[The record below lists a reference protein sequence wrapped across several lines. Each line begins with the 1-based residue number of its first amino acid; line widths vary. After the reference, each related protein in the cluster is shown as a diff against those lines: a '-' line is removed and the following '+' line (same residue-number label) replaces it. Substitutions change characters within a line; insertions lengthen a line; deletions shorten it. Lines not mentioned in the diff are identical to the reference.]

1 MKVEIFSIKILILAK
16 ILLIFLFHTYT
27 TRRSDC
33 SSIISFEKYIQN
45 FLPSFST
52 DDVEIF
58 DLYAHKNAKH
68 LFYRFK
74 DYIKMPGGKRQTIKH
89 TLKVKD
95 LIGLK
100 KIEERDQQFLVEKII
115 HAAEFKNLYENSI
128 KKKFE
133 IIDTVESNYRIKRRV
148 YQHLHADIAD
158 LFFKY
163 IHSLDPDEI

>member
-1 MKVEIFSIKILILAK
+1 MSKYLI
-16 ILLIFLFHTYT
+16 YM
-27 TRRSDC
+27 
-33 SSIISFEKYIQN
+33 
-45 FLPSFST
+45 P
-52 DDVEIF
+52 
-58 DLYAHKNAKH
+58 
-68 LFYRFK
+68 
-74 DYIKMPGGKRQTIKH
+74 IKMQNICSIDLKTTLKCLVEKDKPSSH

-95 LIGLK
+95 LIALK
-100 KIEERDQQFLVEKII
+100 KIEERDRQFLVEKII

>member
-1 MKVEIFSIKILILAK
+1 MKVEIFSIKILILVK

-100 KIEERDQQFLVEKII
+100 KIEERD
-115 HAAEFKNLYENSI
+115 
-128 KKKFE
+128 
-133 IIDTVESNYRIKRRV
+133 
-148 YQHLHADIAD
+148 
-158 LFFKY
+158 
-163 IHSLDPDEI
+163 